1 MISETALQVAVD
13 LAAWFVRTG
22 YPYLGKPTLDLDGGF
37 PLVMVWDDARELA
50 LVIACTESA
59 WAVHDAV
66 SFADKMARVLEGKV
80 RDLGAETSALGMAL
94 HAGNIYINN
103 DSVISSRPIKHILG
117 GE

>member
-1 MISETALQVAVD
+1 MISEAALQMAVD

-22 YPYLGKPTLDLDGGF
+22 YPYLGKPTLDLDGPY
-37 PLVMVWDDARELA
+37 PLVTVWDDSREVTLM
-50 LVIACTESA
+50 IACTELT

-66 SFADKMARVLEGKV
+66 AFVERKVL
-80 RDLGAETSALGMAL
+80 DLGYETSAMGMAL